1 MEPKNLLTIQQ
12 TAEMLGCSAGFVR
25 KRIAL
30 TEHGQQGGWPKA
42 VYINLQ
48 PNGAKSLFRVNRSKL
63 EEFLIS
69 EEQDAKVSDETTSC
83 STGTCTF

>member
-48 PNGAKSLFRVNRSKL
+48 PDR
-63 EEFLIS
+63 
-69 EEQDAKVSDETTSC
+69 DWETC
-83 STGTCTF
+83 R